1 MPAPRLAPV
10 PDDIKAP
17 LGADFRSLVDIES
30 ELPGHLFGDS
40 FNGFASP
47 LDMRE
52 AEMAVG
58 TPYASEL
65 NYREILADSLAEFLT
80 CARNLWNV
88 VRFYAEVR
96 G

>member
-17 LGADFRSLVDIES
+17 LGADFRSLVS

-40 FNGFASP
+40 FKGFAIP
-47 LDMRE
+47 LDTRE
-52 AEMAVG
+52 AEMVVG